1 MVQAG
6 TYSAVLHYVRA
17 MQAAGVIGCIKHFPG
32 IGSVEKGNDP
42 HAVLPTI
49 TKDKDQLYQDDM
61 AAFRHFIQS
70 SDLREQA
77 SVVMPTDVMVPA
89 IDPTYPVELSHTF
102 ITDILRNQFHFD
114 GVVLT
119 DALVMGG
126 VQVNGRPLT
135 LAQAGVMAL
144 QAGDDM
150 LMGAG
155 SPANV
160 EGMITAIKAAIRDGI
175 LTKARVDEA
184 AIRIVALKIAAHLMP
199 AVTPP

>member
-1 MVQAG
+1 M
-6 TYSAVLHYVRA
+6 
-17 MQAAGVIGCIKHFPG
+17 
-32 IGSVEKGNDP
+32 
-42 HAVLPTI
+42 
-49 TKDKDQLYQDDM
+49 
-61 AAFRHFIQS
+61 
-70 SDLREQA
+70 
-77 SVVMPTDVMVPA
+77 
-89 IDPTYPVELSHTF
+89 
-102 ITDILRNQFHFD
+102 
-114 GVVLT
+114 T